1 MKEVREKRVREGKK
15 RGEWKKSKS
24 LERFEKVS
32 PGKFNNSR
40 LVDSRIWIND
50 TLRNATTDNKE
61 REKTD
66 LIGPTMI
73 DQVQEI
79 LKTNHPRM
87 A

>member
-15 RGEWKKSKS
+15 GGEWKKSKS

-32 PGKFNNSR
+32 SGKFNNSR

>member
-1 MKEVREKRVREGKK
+1 MK
-15 RGEWKKSKS
+15 KKSKS

-32 PGKFNNSR
+32 SGKFNNSR